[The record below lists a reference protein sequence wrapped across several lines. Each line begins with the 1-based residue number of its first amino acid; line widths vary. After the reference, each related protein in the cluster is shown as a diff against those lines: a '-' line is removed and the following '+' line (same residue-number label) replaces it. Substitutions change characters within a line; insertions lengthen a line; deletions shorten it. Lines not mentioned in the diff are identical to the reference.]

1 MTTTAPHPSESVL
14 VRAPGPH
21 ELHPVRT
28 HRRRRALELSLALA
42 VPLALVLLWQ
52 LAAAQAWIDPRVYPA
67 PSTIFA
73 DGWDRAAGD
82 LWPDVWATLKRVL
95 AGYAVGTAAG
105 YALGLLMGSLSLVR
119 AALEPL
125 LDALYV
131 VPKLALLPIFL
142 NMFGLGEGPQVALVA
157 ATVFFFVWISTMS
170 AVMAIPSGHRDAGRV
185 FGASPWQMFRH
196 VLLPASLPSVLVG
209 ARIAAGVAVLVIVA
223 SEQIA
228 ATNGLGHLI
237 FDSRALFQ
245 NDVMFVGIVCVAALG
260 VIFSELVRMVGRL
273 LTPWAPRDR
282 GRGQS

>member
-1 MTTTAPHPSESVL
+1 M
-14 VRAPGPH
+14 
-21 ELHPVRT
+21 
-28 HRRRRALELSLALA
+28 
-42 VPLALVLLWQ
+42 
-52 LAAAQAWIDPRVYPA
+52 
-67 PSTIFA
+67 
-73 DGWDRAAGD
+73 
-82 LWPDVWATLKRVL
+82 WATLKRVL
-95 AGYAVGTAAG
+95 AGYVLGTAAG
-105 YALGLLMGSLSLVR
+105 YVLGLLMGSLPLVR
-119 AALEPL
+119 AAFEPL

-157 ATVFFFVWISTMS
+157 TTVFFFVWISTMS
-170 AVMAIPSGHRDAGRV
+170 AVVAIPSGHRDAGRV

-228 ATNGLGHLI
+228 AANGLGHLI

-245 NDVMFVGIVCVAALG
+245 NDVMFVGIVCVAVLG
-260 VIFSELVRMVGRL
+260 VLFSELVRLMGRL
-273 LTPWAPRDR
+273 LTPWAPKDR